1 MTKVPTYEHLRPSA
15 LTNAAVLEKARATSR
30 VLLLLLLLLDFFVS
44 FQFFP
49 LFVSS
54 ISVYPQALCGR
65 GIRTG
70 RGVSSSSTLF
80 SEYTGLV

>member
-30 VLLLLLLLLDFFVS
+30 VLLLLLLLLLDFFVS

-54 ISVYPQALCGR
+54 ISVYPQA
-65 GIRTG
+65 
-70 RGVSSSSTLF
+70 
-80 SEYTGLV
+80 